1 MNAGSGGL
9 AACSTRGARTAR
21 AVVQRRADKDTAG
34 GAGIFDDK
42 AGADEAGDDHVGDSH
57 ADDDHAGGDA
67 GANDLRP

>member
-9 AACSTRGARTAR
+9 AACSTRGAWAAR
-21 AVVQRRADKDTAG
+21 AAVQRRTDTDTAG
-34 GAGIFDDK
+34 GAGIFDDRAD
-42 AGADEAGDDHVGDSH
+42 AGEAGDHHVGDSH